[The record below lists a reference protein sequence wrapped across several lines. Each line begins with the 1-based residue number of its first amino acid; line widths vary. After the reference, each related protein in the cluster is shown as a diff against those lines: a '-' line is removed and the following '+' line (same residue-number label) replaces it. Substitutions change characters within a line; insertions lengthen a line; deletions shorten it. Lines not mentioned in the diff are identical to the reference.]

1 MYSSTGFSKGKQVT
15 KRRVLGFVTLILVA
29 VVVSG
34 LQANMQF
41 GKLVE
46 SIELSETQMYD
57 MNDELIQAVD
67 DIVDSGNAS
76 SPEATLWLDDNVSR
90 ISAKYKTRIFI
101 AGSAIDE
108 ISLLPWNLSHRKLKN
123 AYMRHNV
130 AWVEHLEARSQN
142 PKLRQSDAPEIE
154 LSWNNFCSEVAN
166 ASPLLTFGRF
176 DTRLT
181 RICTQG
187 SN

>member
-1 MYSSTGFSKGKQVT
+1 MGFLAV
-15 KRRVLGFVTLILVA
+15 FALVML
-29 VVVSG
+29 SG

-46 SIELSETQMYD
+46 SIELSESQMYY
-57 MNDELIQAVD
+57 MYDELKQVVD
-67 DIVDSGNAS
+67 DIVDSGNES
-76 SPEATLWLDDNVSR
+76 SPDATLWLDEEVSR
-90 ISAKYKTRIFI
+90 ISTRYKTKIFI

-108 ISLLPWNLSHRKLKN
+108 ISLLPWNISHRRLKK
-123 AYMRHNV
+123 AYMAHNV
-130 AWVEHLEARSQN
+130 AWVDHLEARSQN

-154 LSWNNFCSEVAN
+154 TSWNNFCSEVAKN
-166 ASPLLTFGRF
+166 TPLLTFGRF

-181 RICTQG
+181 RICTEG